1 MTQFLPKL
9 QTQLRHNYCKFA
21 KPQNIYQKPLFVL
34 KFAAV
39 AGSFLIVKMPN
50 KAKDHEDCRKTVC
63 FICMKK
69 ATRELTQFQ
78 ADRVK
83 KIFEENLNFL
93 DQSVPRDLCSACRI
107 TLLRKEQGKDVE
119 LPSLFNF
126 KSINVR
132 MATRDQEYHCIIC
145 QIGHSKLNEK
155 SPLESKEMKDCQ
167 PQKRCSTCLSLI
179 GKGLTHNCNQ
189 FQYRQNLKQL
199 ASEDPK
205 AAKQIAS
212 QVITTKDATPG
223 GSVKISQPQGGRQL
237 RVRAGNIMKI

>member
-1 MTQFLPKL
+1 MQNHRLFYKKL
-9 QTQLRHNYCKFA
+9 
-21 KPQNIYQKPLFVL
+21 LFVL
-34 KFAAV
+34 KCAAV

-50 KAKDHEDCRKTVC
+50 KAKDYEDCRKTVC
-63 FICMKK
+63 FMCMKK

-83 KIFEENLNFL
+83 KIFEENLDFL
-93 DQSVPRDLCSACRI
+93 DPKVPRGICSACQI

-132 MATRDQEYHCIIC
+132 MATRDQECHSIIC
-145 QIGHSKLNEK
+145 QIGHSKLNER

-167 PQKRCSTCLSLI
+167 SQKYCSTCLSLI
-179 GKGLTHNCNQ
+179 GKGLTYNCNQ

-205 AAKQIAS
+205 AAEQIAS

-237 RVRAGNIMKI
+237 HVRAGNVMKI